1 MKHIISL
8 LLILNLT
15 SIGFSQK
22 NDSIPKGI
30 VYKKKSDTINEQAKK
45 ILINELKSP
54 SFSLFYKLLYCGP
67 NFWDYYKNDPKIGSI
82 DKGNIDFQVPQPN
95 GKTIVK
101 KGKLIQSIDDFK
113 IIWNQISKDFHSP
126 NLTIRKLNSTEL
138 KYYWSIIFFDIEEP
152 IFLIENNKIKL
163 IINFFPN
170 TMNITFVE
178 KI

>member
-54 SFSLFYKLLYCGP
+54 SFSLFDKLLYCGP
-67 NFWDYYKNDPKIGSI
+67 NFWEHYKNDPKIKSI
-82 DKGNIDFQVPQPN
+82 EKGNIDFQVPQPN
-95 GKTIVK
+95 GITIIK
-101 KGKLIQSIDDFK
+101 KGKLIQSTEDFTT
-113 IIWNQISKDFHSP
+113 IWNQISKDFFSP
-126 NLTIRKLNSTEL
+126 NLTIRKLNLTEL

-152 IFLIENNKIKL
+152 IFVIESNQKQ
-163 IINFFPN
+163 IIIDFSKNY
-170 TMNITFVE
+170 NIQFIE
-178 KI
+178 LL